1 MIKNFIPEKF
11 KKVLKKLESENGEI
25 TNSSARKGV
34 ENAQK
39 AVESD
44 SYNARKDVIGYDDAL
59 NKQREVIYEQR
70 NFVINCEN
78 LRDEIIRIIENV
90 IKNTIE
96 NIDFDNYSNIDS
108 KLDKYIDLY
117 KEGDDVDLLI
127 EKVIKNIE
135 LYEERHDKSEFLNE
149 CKKILLSNVD
159 EAWMKY
165 LNDIDVVRQGINLR
179 SYKQVN
185 PVQIFIIETSELF
198 NEMTYEI
205 KEKTTIDILEKINI

>member
-1 MIKNFIPEKF
+1 MDSNYT
-11 KKVLKKLESENGEI
+11 EI
-25 TNSSARKGV
+25 NMSV
-34 ENAQK
+34 NLF
-39 AVESD
+39 V
-44 SYNARKDVIGYDDAL
+44 YL
-59 NKQREVIYEQR
+59 LIYLLLL
-70 NFVINCEN
+70 I
-78 LRDEIIRIIENV
+78 LL
-90 IKNTIE
+90 
-96 NIDFDNYSNIDS
+96 
-108 KLDKYIDLY
+108 LDILY
-117 KEGDDVDLLI
+117 KEGDDIDLLI

-165 LNDIDVVRQGINLR
+165 LSDIDVVRQGINLR